1 MGLFDGTKIEQPV
14 TCERCTKSHALC
26 TCPRDAKGKVVTPS
40 QQQVRIQRES
50 RGGKTITVIRGLGY
64 RPADLTP
71 LLKELKSTLATGGSV
86 DGDAIQLQGDHRD
99 RLVTLF
105 KNRGFPA
112 KPAGG

>member
-1 MGLFDGTKIEQPV
+1 MGLFDGTPLEQPV
-14 TCERCTKSHALC
+14 TCERCGKTHTAC
-26 TCPRDAKGKVVTPS
+26 NCPRDTTGKVVNPAL
-40 QQQVRIQRES
+40 QQVRVQRES

-64 RPADLTP
+64 RPADLAP

-86 DGDAIQLQGDHRD
+86 DGDTIQLQGDHRD

-105 KNRGFPA
+105 KDRGFPA

>member
-1 MGLFDGTKIEQPV
+1 MGLFDGTKFEQPV
-14 TCERCTKSHALC
+14 SCERCRKTHALC
-26 TCPRDAKGKVVTPS
+26 TCPRDPKGKVVDPS

-64 RPADLTP
+64 RTADLTP
-71 LLKELKSTLATGGSV
+71 LLKELKAALATGGSI
-86 DGDAIQLQGDHRD
+86 DGDTIQVQGDHRD

-105 KNRGFPA
+105 KDRGFPA